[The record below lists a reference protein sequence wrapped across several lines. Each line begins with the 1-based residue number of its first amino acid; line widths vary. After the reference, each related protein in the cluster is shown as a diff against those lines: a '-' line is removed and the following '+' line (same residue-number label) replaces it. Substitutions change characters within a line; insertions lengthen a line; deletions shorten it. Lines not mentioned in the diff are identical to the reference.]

1 MSSGQGLFNSVFKKT
16 VTKDDISY
24 ITDFINKVNSGVPT
38 TKAWTE
44 SMSKASVAGKQL
56 AVQVKK
62 GNVSLDSLKTSLNT
76 SKVATIGLQ
85 AATLLL
91 NAAFTMGL
99 SFAITKGIE
108 LLNNWINAAQV
119 ASEKAQEI
127 AAESKQAAESRSEEY
142 DSIGDLINKY
152 KELASGDTQNVE
164 TRQQIADIQSQ
175 IVDLVGN
182 EADGID
188 LVNGKLDEQLATL
201 LEIQRTKAQDRLYA
215 ARQQYTDAANAVD
228 AYNNKNANWFFD
240 FVAGKADSNN
250 QMITFDYTDSN
261 EQADAALE
269 IINNA
274 LEKRG
279 YGIAERTNF
288 GDNFASIYLN
298 GNLNHAQ
305 RKDAL
310 RVAIEALQ
318 NAQNFDTTTS
328 DVFYQL
334 LGIYN
339 KMSQNGGVF
348 FEEEQAAINLVDAI
362 NSNIIGQ
369 GNKELQSLEEYT
381 TYRDEVITQIL
392 NDDQVKLAIQN
403 GVLTVDGITSMVDS
417 YLGTIPKYQN
427 FYNQWKK
434 TTDDISDTTV
444 KTQPIRKSFEELN
457 ASVQSAMSVQASANK
472 LFADNTYITED
483 TYNSLIDLV
492 GGEEKLQDCID
503 TTNGCL
509 VTNAQQ
515 LKKLIGTSNE
525 ALRRNV
531 KLAASHEMLNYH
543 KLTGQLQDVVS
554 SMTDYGTASMQTVY
568 TLLEQINV
576 TDIQIAKYKLLEQ
589 QLLGVTNAF
598 TALDEAKAVDAAA
611 DYTDEL
617 SGMIESLLGSFKN
630 REFGTETFWTA
641 FEALVPKDIYS
652 QFESA
657 GQQIDAG
664 WKYINDKL
672 SRYFTYDKSGKVSI
686 DSKNATKFVE
696 DALKTSYGDST
707 VFTGTIDSFQIN
719 ETITSVEQL
728 ADAMGITTTAA
739 FALGTAIS
747 KYSADNADFLSAL
760 SVETLEGQIYS
771 ADQKLVELLQH
782 QAELGKSGKVG
793 TDEWYEVRDAIKSA
807 NDELSALATQSRK
820 NIAAH
825 IEIDSNITAVQKEV
839 NDLSEKLNEIDSTSP
854 DYEITM
860 SGYLEAE
867 ENLAALLK
875 QKYALEAPTEL
886 TIQVALEQVQNEIDT
901 AQNKLDEI
909 ATFDGKTY
917 KAVAGVDQTEV
928 DSLITKLDGLKAE
941 ESSIQMYVGIDDE
954 DVLSSLET
962 VQNFVIDD
970 KNFSVSANL
979 GSTLDRLGSVVGTLR
994 NIQSKSVTITTNYV
1008 ENRTSGSSS
1017 NSGSNSSSSS
1027 RGGGGRA
1034 FGSAHAS
1041 GNWGIKRS
1049 EKGSLV
1055 GELGEELIVDP
1066 YSGKWYTVGENGAQ
1080 LVDLPRGAIIFN
1092 HRQTEG
1098 LLKNKRINSRGQA
1111 YARGNAHFTFIDGNY
1126 DFGGGSGSSGGGGY
1140 NSPSSSASGSS
1151 SSNSGENELEV
1162 MDWIEI
1168 AISRIERA
1176 VGKLKDIASSAYK
1189 TLKSKLIATYDSISM
1204 VNEELSIQSRAYER
1218 YMAEAN
1224 SVALSGDIKNLVR
1237 NGAIDISKYDSD
1249 TQKLIQDYKNW
1260 YEKALECADAID
1272 TLHETLADLYKEKF
1286 DSIANDYS
1294 NKLEYDAHTA
1304 NALSSRIDALK
1315 EKGYLDS
1322 TSVYRSLI
1330 ETENDKIKTLN
1341 KEYRDL
1347 TRALNEAMAS
1357 GEIEKYSDAWYEMS
1371 NKILDVKEE
1380 IDKAN
1385 ISLIEYENTMRE
1397 IEWGYFDYT
1406 QKRIEQL
1413 TKESEFLVDLMSGTK
1428 LYQDNGQFSD
1438 TGMATLGL
1446 YGMNYNTYMNQAD
1459 MYAKEAKKVN
1469 AEIAKDPNNTKLIER
1484 KEELLNLQRESIS
1497 AAQKEKQSMLEL
1509 VKNGITAQLNSL
1521 KDLIDKYNEALD
1533 SAKSFDDYQ
1542 KKINDKT
1549 SELANIRKQLA
1560 AYADD
1565 DSEETRTTIQKLQ
1578 VELQKAEDD
1587 LAETEYDQ
1595 YITDQKKLL
1604 DDIYSEYES
1613 ILNERIDNI
1622 DGEIEDII
1630 SSINVQA
1637 DDIKDTLYDIASK
1650 NGYTLSDEMGTVWSS
1665 SASTLNN
1672 TLALYGDDFK
1682 ERLTGVSMALE
1693 DIEANTAAMVWNS
1706 DQGGGI
1712 PAFASG
1718 GLAKYTGLAHLDG
1731 TPTRPELV
1739 LNPDDTE
1746 RFMALMDF
1754 LKGQNITYGN
1764 SMPFAV
1770 SSMAHSGGFADIAPK
1785 LAQIVSQAGGEGNQ
1799 QVNMGD
1805 TIFQIEIDHVQ
1816 DYNDFVTKLQ
1826 HDDTFEKMIQSM
1838 TLGRAL
1844 GGNPFNKY
1852 KYQFNNR

>member
-24 ITDFINKVNSGVPT
+24 ITDFINKLNSGVPT

-76 SKVATIGLQ
+76 SKIATIGLQ

-215 ARQQYTDAANAVD
+215 ARQQYADAANAVD

-807 NDELSALATQSRK
+807 NDELSALAMTAIDKAVTELDKTNSIKTVKVTANVLNVRQGAGTNYKIVGNVRK
-820 NIAAH
+820 G
-825 IEIDSNITAVQKEV
+825 AVCELTEV
-839 NDLSEKLNEIDSTSP
+839 NDGWGKINKPNGWICL
-854 DYEITM
+854 DYC
-860 SGYLEAE
+860 
-867 ENLAALLK
+867 
-875 QKYALEAPTEL
+875 
-886 TIQVALEQVQNEIDT
+886 
-901 AQNKLDEI
+901 
-909 ATFDGKTY
+909 
-917 KAVAGVDQTEV
+917 
-928 DSLITKLDGLKAE
+928 
-941 ESSIQMYVGIDDE
+941 E
-954 DVLSSLET
+954 DV
-962 VQNFVIDD
+962 
-970 KNFSVSANL
+970 
-979 GSTLDRLGSVVGTLR
+979 
-994 NIQSKSVTITTNYV
+994 
-1008 ENRTSGSSS
+1008 
-1017 NSGSNSSSSS
+1017 
-1027 RGGGGRA
+1027 
-1034 FGSAHAS
+1034 
-1041 GNWGIKRS
+1041 
-1049 EKGSLV
+1049 
-1055 GELGEELIVDP
+1055 
-1066 YSGKWYTVGENGAQ
+1066 
-1080 LVDLPRGAIIFN
+1080 
-1092 HRQTEG
+1092 
-1098 LLKNKRINSRGQA
+1098 
-1111 YARGNAHFTFIDGNY
+1111 
-1126 DFGGGSGSSGGGGY
+1126 
-1140 NSPSSSASGSS
+1140 
-1151 SSNSGENELEV
+1151 
-1162 MDWIEI
+1162 
-1168 AISRIERA
+1168 
-1176 VGKLKDIASSAYK
+1176 
-1189 TLKSKLIATYDSISM
+1189 
-1204 VNEELSIQSRAYER
+1204 
-1218 YMAEAN
+1218 
-1224 SVALSGDIKNLVR
+1224 
-1237 NGAIDISKYDSD
+1237 
-1249 TQKLIQDYKNW
+1249 
-1260 YEKALECADAID
+1260 
-1272 TLHETLADLYKEKF
+1272 
-1286 DSIANDYS
+1286 
-1294 NKLEYDAHTA
+1294 
-1304 NALSSRIDALK
+1304 
-1315 EKGYLDS
+1315 
-1322 TSVYRSLI
+1322 
-1330 ETENDKIKTLN
+1330 
-1341 KEYRDL
+1341 
-1347 TRALNEAMAS
+1347 
-1357 GEIEKYSDAWYEMS
+1357 
-1371 NKILDVKEE
+1371 
-1380 IDKAN
+1380 
-1385 ISLIEYENTMRE
+1385 
-1397 IEWGYFDYT
+1397 
-1406 QKRIEQL
+1406 
-1413 TKESEFLVDLMSGTK
+1413 
-1428 LYQDNGQFSD
+1428 
-1438 TGMATLGL
+1438 
-1446 YGMNYNTYMNQAD
+1446 
-1459 MYAKEAKKVN
+1459 
-1469 AEIAKDPNNTKLIER
+1469 
-1484 KEELLNLQRESIS
+1484 
-1497 AAQKEKQSMLEL
+1497 
-1509 VKNGITAQLNSL
+1509 
-1521 KDLIDKYNEALD
+1521 
-1533 SAKSFDDYQ
+1533 
-1542 KKINDKT
+1542 
-1549 SELANIRKQLA
+1549 
-1560 AYADD
+1560 
-1565 DSEETRTTIQKLQ
+1565 
-1578 VELQKAEDD
+1578 
-1587 LAETEYDQ
+1587 
-1595 YITDQKKLL
+1595 
-1604 DDIYSEYES
+1604 
-1613 ILNERIDNI
+1613 
-1622 DGEIEDII
+1622 
-1630 SSINVQA
+1630 
-1637 DDIKDTLYDIASK
+1637 
-1650 NGYTLSDEMGTVWSS
+1650 
-1665 SASTLNN
+1665 
-1672 TLALYGDDFK
+1672 
-1682 ERLTGVSMALE
+1682 
-1693 DIEANTAAMVWNS
+1693 
-1706 DQGGGI
+1706 
-1712 PAFASG
+1712 
-1718 GLAKYTGLAHLDG
+1718 
-1731 TPTRPELV
+1731 
-1739 LNPDDTE
+1739 
-1746 RFMALMDF
+1746 
-1754 LKGQNITYGN
+1754 
-1764 SMPFAV
+1764 
-1770 SSMAHSGGFADIAPK
+1770 
-1785 LAQIVSQAGGEGNQ
+1785 
-1799 QVNMGD
+1799 
-1805 TIFQIEIDHVQ
+1805 
-1816 DYNDFVTKLQ
+1816 
-1826 HDDTFEKMIQSM
+1826 
-1838 TLGRAL
+1838 
-1844 GGNPFNKY
+1844 
-1852 KYQFNNR
+1852 